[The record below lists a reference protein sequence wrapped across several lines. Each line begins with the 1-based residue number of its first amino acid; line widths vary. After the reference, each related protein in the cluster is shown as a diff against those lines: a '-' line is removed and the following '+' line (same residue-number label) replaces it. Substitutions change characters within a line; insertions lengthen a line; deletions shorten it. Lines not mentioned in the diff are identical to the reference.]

1 MFSLLPLRILYFP
14 CYVEV
19 SLDFELEHIFQK
31 KKNRRFFKTCR
42 MDKLILFLSASVLL
56 LDLLTILIQ
65 HFVIQYPQSKK

>member
-14 CYVEV
+14 CYGEV
-19 SLDFELEHIFQK
+19 SLDFELERIFQK
-31 KKNRRFFKTCR
+31 KIRRFFKTCR